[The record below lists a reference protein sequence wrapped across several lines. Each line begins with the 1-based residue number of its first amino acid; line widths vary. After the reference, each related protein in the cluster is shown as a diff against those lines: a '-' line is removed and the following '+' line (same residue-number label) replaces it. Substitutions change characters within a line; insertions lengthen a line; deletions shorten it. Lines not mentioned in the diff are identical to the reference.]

1 MPPGLTALEL
11 ETDRALLQQI
21 YDQYEPRM
29 YRVALQ
35 VLKSSAL
42 AEDAVHDAFLK
53 LIKHF
58 SEIRKISCKELEP
71 FVVIIV
77 KRTAL
82 DLLKQEKRLTSLED
96 GWDPRAG
103 SGPETETAY
112 HRLVELI
119 RSMPDTYRE
128 VLELRCV
135 LEWSN
140 KDIARRLSLSENAV
154 AVRLMRGKALLQN
167 KLEQEGYGR
176 EGFGI

>member
-11 ETDRALLQQI
+11 ETDRALLRQI

-58 SEIRKISCKELEP
+58 SEIREISCKELEP
-71 FVVIIV
+71 FVVLIV

-82 DLLKQEKRLTSLED
+82 DLLKQEKRLISLEE
-96 GWDPRAG
+96 GWDPPAG
-103 SGPETETAY
+103 PGPRPRPPTAAW
-112 HRLVELI
+112 
-119 RSMPDTYRE
+119 
-128 VLELRCV
+128 
-135 LEWSN
+135 WS
-140 KDIARRLSLSENAV
+140 
-154 AVRLMRGKALLQN
+154 
-167 KLEQEGYGR
+167 
-176 EGFGI
+176 

>member
-1 MPPGLTALEL
+1 MSPSVPC
-11 ETDRALLQQI
+11 
-21 YDQYEPRM
+21 
-29 YRVALQ
+29 ALQ

-96 GWDPRAG
+96 GWDPPAG

-154 AVRLMRGKALLQN
+154 AVRLMRGKPCCKTNWNRRGTAVKDSEILTLCCAAPLWRPPDWMQSPD
-167 KLEQEGYGR
+167 GG
-176 EGFGI
+176 

>member
-96 GWDPRAG
+96 GWDPPAG
-103 SGPETETAY
+103 SGLPPPGGADPLHAGHLPGGAGAALRVGVVQQG
-112 HRLVELI
+112 HRPAALPVGKC
-119 RSMPDTYRE
+119 RGGASD
-128 VLELRCV
+128 
-135 LEWSN
+135 
-140 KDIARRLSLSENAV
+140 AGQSLA
-154 AVRLMRGKALLQN
+154 AKQTGTGGVRP
-167 KLEQEGYGR
+167 
-176 EGFGI
+176 

>member
-1 MPPGLTALEL
+1 
-11 ETDRALLQQI
+11 
-21 YDQYEPRM
+21 
-29 YRVALQ
+29 
-35 VLKSSAL
+35 
-42 AEDAVHDAFLK
+42 
-53 LIKHF
+53 
-58 SEIRKISCKELEP
+58 
-71 FVVIIV
+71 IIV

-96 GWDPRAG
+96 GWDPPAG

>member
-21 YDQYEPRM
+21 YEQYEPRM

-35 VLKSSAL
+35 VLKSSVL

-53 LIKHF
+53 LIKYF

-96 GWDPRAG
+96 GWDPPAG
-103 SGPETETAY
+103 SGPEIETAY